1 MKVDNPMQNII
12 IRKIT
17 AGEVATAIFNYLLKD
32 ILNKNPSIIELTLNS
47 SPYAIPFYLKL
58 GFEPTSEEQEIDGI
72 RFTPMKYVIKD

>member
-32 ILNKNPSIIELTLNS
+32 ILNENPSIKELTLNS
-47 SPYAIPFYLKL
+47 SPYAIPFHLKL